1 MTRRTANALLLLAGA
16 LWGMGFVAQAT
27 AMDAIGPMLF
37 IATRFMVAAIAV
49 LPFAMREASRSG
61 VALGASIWR
70 GFVLIGALLFASNS
84 AQQVGLLTT
93 TVTNSG
99 FLTGI
104 YVVLVPILSVIL
116 FRQWPHP
123 VVWPASAI
131 TLGGIWLLSGAGS
144 FELTTGDWLTILC
157 AVFAALQVI
166 MIGRL
171 AEGTGRPVTLAVVQF
186 ATCSV
191 LAWVAVLLFEKVDP
205 AALMRALPEILYA
218 GIFSGG
224 IAFTIQAV
232 GQRYTTPSQAA
243 IMLASEAVFAAMFG
257 VMLLS
262 EMIPALGYAGCA
274 LILLAVL
281 AVEIVPSRRAANAVT
296 P

>member
-1 MTRRTANALLLLAGA
+1 
-16 LWGMGFVAQAT
+16 
-27 AMDAIGPMLF
+27 
-37 IATRFMVAAIAV
+37 
-49 LPFAMREASRSG
+49 
-61 VALGASIWR
+61 
-70 GFVLIGALLFASNS
+70 
-84 AQQVGLLTT
+84 
-93 TVTNSG
+93 
-99 FLTGI
+99 
-104 YVVLVPILSVIL
+104 
-116 FRQWPHP
+116 
-123 VVWPASAI
+123 
-131 TLGGIWLLSGAGS
+131 
-144 FELTTGDWLTILC
+144 
-157 AVFAALQVI
+157 

-191 LAWVAVLLFEKVDP
+191 LAWVAVLLFEKVDL
-205 AALMRALPEILYA
+205 AALVRALPEILYA

-257 VMLLS
+257 VMLLG